1 MRITF
6 HWISLVACISVLSA
20 CGGGG
25 GGGSSVTPPVI
36 PPVTTNQPPVLD
48 LAAEVSVLEGSI
60 EVATASGTDPENE
73 SLTFSLSAG
82 NDRELFEISSA
93 GSISFIDAPDF
104 ETPGDTD
111 GNNSYQV
118 TVLLTD
124 SQGATDSQSMVVRV
138 TNAVEGRVVD
148 GPLSGS
154 TVFIDLNNNLLA
166 DSAEPRAQTDSQ
178 GYFALP
184 EPAGD
189 GAARLVA
196 LGGTDISTN
205 TVLSQLA
212 LIADLP
218 GDLVSS
224 AVISPISS
232 VIAGADSDE
241 DKALILT
248 ALGIDGT
255 VDEFLAMDLWALA
268 EAEDSDG
275 LRLQRVN
282 QQIALV
288 MTTIQSLDK
297 DQVTS
302 ELPSLAE
309 EAAAAIATQISNTGA
324 IDMQSTSQLIEVV
337 NMALPDLDSLSVQ
350 VIAAVAETMADIN
363 ELLDGASVDPTSEA
377 AIEFIQTTQTE
388 LLDSIADLV
397 DSEISLSEFN
407 AETSL
412 DTLFADNQI
421 YTSYTPPVA
430 GDNTLLGKVIDGYV
444 SGATAFLDIN
454 FNGTLDEGEP
464 SAVSRNNGDFT
475 FDLTDD
481 QLQCAS
487 YVPTV
492 VNVPVGAI
500 DSEFGEVTEAY
511 QMVLPPRFE
520 ALTDE
525 DVLNVSPLTS
535 LVWSAIETQ
544 LKGDLTALSC
554 QALADDQSKREQVM
568 GVLASAT
575 SDVVSHYNVSA
586 DQLFDDF
593 IAQDDAEA
601 KAVAVKMV
609 KGLKKSLTETLALQ
623 TNYPNATWA
632 KVNYYF
638 FSELDGGEL
647 YPNAWYRDL
656 DLSNGDSITKKV
668 VKVSDDLSQEIRT
681 ILYEKTT
688 LSSFDGANLRE
699 EIGYESRGGDESGYS
714 CNYKEEVSI
723 STGGVEYQLVN
734 LGSDSDPANI
744 DSCELPDFSDQST
757 GRYIFYRSIVN
768 GIDSG
773 AQFAFAPKEDKFPAL
788 NQWVNLVD
796 NMASLSP
803 DSLVNYVQSLPYGF
817 CDSGSAGAYG
827 VTRSRSE
834 TINGKKITLSRSED
848 GSYERRTEFEDGT
861 SLVEVSTIDAVP
873 GWDNCPAPDFDADGA
888 PDSIDPDDDNDGF
901 ADASDVFPRDVDEW
915 LDTDGDG
922 LGNNADTDDDND
934 GVADINDQFPLDAGN
949 IVDSDGDG
957 IVDRDDVAPNDSAIS
972 GAMQLDFSD
981 ANALGLGSAI
991 DRDSIGNVA
1000 SVFDNS
1006 QNPKLMHLI
1015 AAALFPKAWAN
1026 DVTLDA
1032 LTNALG
1038 WDENGDLVANTVLSN
1053 ETKFIAEAA
1062 VSPNGQYLYLLT
1074 SAHIQRAL
1082 QNVDPESCSIYRVDL
1097 VDSSHTC
1104 LLDVES
1110 GDVQPRSL
1118 NSALRFDNSRGGMVF
1133 RADGAALIHGFNWER
1148 LNSEPEPCGCASGS
1162 VWFMS
1167 PDGKITDLPRDVGWE
1182 AATAVWINDELFAVP
1197 ESNYDIQDASRER
1210 IAIYSAETLTRTQLI
1225 DDNSANG
1232 VVLSLL
1238 RASGALHWS
1247 GHRLDPDT
1255 LEVTESGQN
1264 GYPIVDQSGA
1274 KLFYFSEQTVTNAD
1288 GSIVLDL
1295 IADGAESYN
1304 WQEQSGVGTDIKYT
1318 PLAFSEDYIGYMK
1331 VHPPAA
1337 PIQSIEG
1344 TSWAGG
1350 GTTLELSDGRG
1361 SLELHG
1367 MNTFKLFP
1375 SDSLVSDLTLNYQV
1389 AVNGSLESRA
1399 ITIPAK
1405 VLENWRADDNAS
1417 DHINWALPESEI
1429 EGFCAYAYKTEA
1441 LQCVQLSDYD
1451 VRAFDMESDRST
1463 RYDDDAVC
1471 PDGSCNAFPGVSNI
1485 VITDDV
1491 LRVYFKDSTDHK
1503 YYEAKASISS
1513 FMDEGESALEFSLA
1527 ENGAGEV
1534 NIIAAA
1540 TKLAPLSPL
1549 NLEGV
1554 TVTELSTQTFSID
1567 FGQPLSKYAALPGFE
1582 IWNGSA
1588 TVPLAREELWTSD
1601 RSQVTVYASSK
1612 GLIGGAEHEMRIVDP
1627 LFIVDS
1633 TRRYELA
1640 EALTFTPSG
1649 VNAFKLAGD
1658 SIQLND
1664 YDPDSQAVVVS
1675 NVDVV
1680 SGGGS
1685 MSIDL
1690 SASPLNIDNM
1700 TNATAGSDFKTP
1712 TLSFGLD
1719 SLPVSEGT
1727 ATVAINL
1734 IDGDD
1739 QIKSSAERQIAVEFT
1754 VDWVSDGANASIT
1767 VPAQTVDAFYVTSAG
1782 IAVEIAVEN
1791 LDADTLSITS
1801 GGPVYPAT
1809 LDLKLLSALNKVDAL
1824 SPASLLGA
1832 GTYHVSLTTSLPM
1845 VDADGSVVTELN
1857 AVVQIGA
1864 E

>member
-1 MRITF
+1 
-6 HWISLVACISVLSA
+6 VV
-20 CGGGG
+20 
-25 GGGSSVTPPVI
+25 
-36 PPVTTNQPPVLD
+36 
-48 LAAEVSVLEGSI
+48 EGSLEI
-60 EVATASGTDPENE
+60 VTATGTDPEND
-73 SLTFSLSAG
+73 SLTYSLSGGDDSA
-82 NDRELFEISSA
+82 LFEISSSG
-93 GSISFIDAPDF
+93 GSISFITAPDF
-104 ETPGDTD
+104 EAPADTG
-111 GNNSYQV
+111 GNNSYQL
-118 TVLLTD
+118 TVQLAD
-124 SQGATDSQSMVVRV
+124 SQGATDSQSLVVRV
-138 TNAVEGRVVD
+138 TNALEGRVVD
-148 GPLSGS
+148 GPLSAS
-154 TVFIDLNNNLLA
+154 TVFVDLNNNLQA
-166 DSAEPRAQTDSQ
+166 DAGEPTAQTDSQ
-178 GYFALP
+178 GYFTLP
-184 EPAGD
+184 EPEAG
-189 GAARLVA
+189 GRLVA

-212 LIADLP
+212 LVADLP
-218 GDLVSS
+218 TDLASA

-232 VIAGADSDE
+232 VIAAADSAE
-241 DKALILT
+241 AKAAVLT
-248 ALGIDGT
+248 ALGIAGT
-255 VDEFLAMDLWALA
+255 VDEFLAMDIWALA
-268 EAEDSDG
+268 EDQDDDG
-275 LRLQRVN
+275 LRLQRLN

-288 MTTIQSLDK
+288 ITTIQTLGEGQLASA
-297 DQVTS
+297 
-302 ELPSLAE
+302 LPSLAE
-309 EAAAAIATQISNTGA
+309 DAAAAIAAQISSSGA
-324 IDMQSTSQLIEVV
+324 INLQSTSQLIEVV
-337 NMALPDLDSLSVQ
+337 NGALPAADSLSVQ

-363 ELLDGASVDPTSEA
+363 ELLDAETVDPTSAA
-377 AIEFIQTTQTE
+377 AIEFVQTTQTE
-388 LLDSIADLV
+388 LLDSVTGLV
-397 DSEISLSEFN
+397 ESVTSLVEFN
-407 AETSL
+407 AATSL
-412 DTLFADNQI
+412 GTLFADNQI
-421 YTSYTPPVA
+421 YTSYTSPAVS
-430 GDNTLLGKVIDGYV
+430 DNTLLGKVIDGYV
-444 SGATAFLDIN
+444 SGATAFLDLN
-454 FNGTLDEGEP
+454 FNSTLDDGEP
-464 SAVSRNNGDFT
+464 SAISRNNGDFT

-500 DSEFGEVTEAY
+500 DSEFGEVTAAY

-525 DVLNVSPLTS
+525 DILNVSPLTS

-554 QALADDQSKREQVM
+554 QALADDQSKREQVA

-586 DQLFDDF
+586 GQLFDDF

-623 TNYPNATWA
+623 TKYPNATWA

-638 FSELDGGEL
+638 FSQLDGGEL
-647 YPNAWYRDL
+647 YPDAWYRDL
-656 DLSNGDSITKKV
+656 DLSNGGSITKEV
-668 VKVSDDLSQEIRT
+668 VKVSDDLNQEIRT

-699 EIGYESRGGDESGYS
+699 EIGYESRGGDESAYS
-714 CNYKEEVSI
+714 CSYKEEVSI

-734 LGSDSDPANI
+734 LGSDSDPTNI

-817 CDSGSAGAYG
+817 CESGSAGAYS

-834 TINGKKITLSRSED
+834 TINGKKISLSRSED

-949 IVDSDGDG
+949 IIDSDGDG
-957 IVDRDDVAPNDSAIS
+957 IVDRDDVAPNNSAIS

-991 DRDSIGNVA
+991 DRDSIESLA
-1000 SVFDNS
+1000 SVVKNNNKPS
-1006 QNPKLMHLI
+1006 LLRLL
-1015 AAALFPKAWAN
+1015 AATLFPKAWAN
-1026 DVTLDA
+1026 DTNLDA

-1038 WDENGDLVANTVLSN
+1038 WDDNGDLVANTLLSN

-1062 VSPNGQYLYLLT
+1062 VSPNGRYLYLLT

-1097 VDSSHTC
+1097 DDSSHTC
-1104 LLDVES
+1104 LLDVDS

-1148 LNSEPEPCGCASGS
+1148 LNSQPEPCGCASGS

-1167 PDGKITDLPRDVGWE
+1167 ADGKITDLPREVGWE
-1182 AATAVWINDELFAVP
+1182 AATAVWINDKLFAVP
-1197 ESNYDIQDASRER
+1197 ESNYDIQDASQER
-1210 IAIYSAETLTRTQLI
+1210 IAIYSAETLTRTQVI

-1232 VVLSLL
+1232 VNLSLL
-1238 RASGALHWS
+1238 RAGGAIHWS
-1247 GHRLDPDT
+1247 GHTLDPAT
-1255 LEVTESGQN
+1255 LVVTESGKN
-1264 GYPIVDQSGA
+1264 GYPIVDQSGT
-1274 KLFYFSEQTVTNAD
+1274 KLFYFSEQSVTNAED
-1288 GSIVLDL
+1288 SIELDL

-1331 VHPPAA
+1331 VHPPAT

-1344 TSWAGG
+1344 AAWAGG
-1350 GTTLELSDGRG
+1350 GTAVELSDGRG

-1367 MNTFKLFP
+1367 MNTFKLYP
-1375 SDSLVSDLTLNYQV
+1375 SDSLVDDLTLDYSV
-1389 AVNGSLESRA
+1389 SVEGSLESRA
-1399 ITIPAK
+1399 ITISAQ
-1405 VLENWRADDNAS
+1405 VLENWRADSNAA

-1429 EGFCAYAYKTEA
+1429 EGFCAYAYVTEQ
-1441 LQCVQLSDYD
+1441 LQCVQFSKYD

-1491 LRVYFKDSTDHK
+1491 LRVYFKDSTDNK
-1503 YYEAKASISS
+1503 YYEAKASIAA
-1513 FMDEGESALEFSLA
+1513 FMTNGESALEFTLA

-1549 NLEGV
+1549 TMDGV
-1554 TVTELSTQTFSID
+1554 SVTQVSTQQFSID
-1567 FGQPLSKYAALPGFE
+1567 FGQPLSEYAALPRFE

-1588 TVPLAREELWTSD
+1588 SVPLAREELWAND

-1612 GLIGGAEHEMRIVDP
+1612 GLISGAEHEMRILDT

-1633 TRRYELA
+1633 TRRYEVEKTLS
-1640 EALTFTPSG
+1640 FTPSG
-1649 VNAFKLAGD
+1649 VNAFKLAGN

-1664 YDPDSQAVVVS
+1664 YDPDTQSEVVS
-1675 NVDVV
+1675 NIDVV

-1734 IDGDD
+1734 VDGDD
-1739 QIKSSAERQIAVEFT
+1739 QIKSSTERQIAMEFT
-1754 VDWVSDGANASIT
+1754 VNWVSDGAHASIT
-1767 VPAQTVDAFYVTSAG
+1767 VPTQTVDAFYVTSAG
-1782 IAVEIAVEN
+1782 IGVEIAVEN

-1809 LDLKLLSALNKVDAL
+1809 LDLKLLSALNKVAAL
-1824 SPASLLGA
+1824 SPASLLSA

>member
-6 HWISLVACISVLSA
+6 HWISLAACISVLSA

-48 LAAEVSVLEGSI
+48 LAAEVSMLEGSI

-73 SLTFSLSAG
+73 SLTFSLSGG

-288 MTTIQSLDK
+288 MTTIQSLDE

-623 TNYPNATWA
+623 TKYPNATWA

-656 DLSNGDSITKKV
+656 DLSNGDSITKNV

-972 GAMQLDFSD
+972 GAMRLDFTG
-981 ANALGLGSAI
+981 ANALGLGSVI
-991 DRDSIGNVA
+991 DRDAAEKQAWLSK
-1000 SVFDNS
+1000 S
-1006 QNPKLMHLI
+1006 QYQHPKLLRVIGEM
-1015 AAALFPKAWAN
+1015 LFPKAWA
-1026 DVTLDA
+1026 DGADLKS

-1038 WDENGDLVANTVLSN
+1038 WNERGDLVANTVLSN

-1062 VSPNGQYLYLLT
+1062 VSPNGRYLYLLT
-1074 SAHIQRAL
+1074 SPHIQRAMPAM
-1082 QNVDPESCSIYRVDL
+1082 DPEWCSIYRVDL
-1097 VDSSHTC
+1097 NNSSYQC
-1104 LLDVES
+1104 LLTVEN
-1110 GDVQPRSL
+1110 GEVRPRIL
-1118 NSALRFDNSRGGMVF
+1118 NEALSFDNSRGAIAF
-1133 RADGAALIHGFNWER
+1133 RADGAALLHGFAPGWHE
-1148 LNSEPEPCGCASGS
+1148 GS

-1167 PDGKITDLPRDVGWE
+1167 PDGSLTQISRDLRWGAVT
-1182 AATAVWINDELFAVP
+1182 ATWINDELFAVP
-1197 ESNYDIQDASRER
+1197 EINYDDDDFRQRV
-1210 IAIYSAETLTRTQLI
+1210 AIYSANTLQRVQLVEGDDAELSFKSLIKADGNVHWYGHVLDPETLEITKSERE
-1225 DDNSANG
+1225 G
-1232 VVLSLL
+1232 FPV
-1238 RASGALHWS
+1238 
-1247 GHRLDPDT
+1247 
-1255 LEVTESGQN
+1255 
-1264 GYPIVDQSGA
+1264 VDQSGQR
-1274 KLFYFSEQTVTNAD
+1274 LFYFNWTTITSAD
-1288 GSIVLDL
+1288 GTIAIDL
-1295 IADGAESYN
+1295 VAVGAETYS
-1304 WQEQSGVGTDIKYT
+1304 WQEQSGTGTDVKYIPLSFAPQHLAHMKTFPPTT
-1318 PLAFSEDYIGYMK
+1318 PIIS
-1331 VHPPAA
+1331 V
-1337 PIQSIEG
+1337 EG
-1344 TSWAGG
+1344 VEATEGS
-1350 GTTLELSDGRG
+1350 TTIDLSDDRG
-1361 SLELHG
+1361 YLELHG
-1367 MNTFKLFP
+1367 MNELRVYPSNTFSGDF
-1375 SDSLVSDLTLNYQV
+1375 VVNYVVQ
-1389 AVNGSLESRA
+1389 NGLSTESRSL
-1399 ITIPAK
+1399 TIPAS
-1405 VLENWRADDNAS
+1405 VFASWRADPEAP
-1417 DHINWALPESEI
+1417 DHLVWALPESER
-1429 EGFCAYAYKTEA
+1429 EGFCIYKYGTA
-1441 LQCVQLSDYD
+1441 THKCVQFSDYD
-1451 VRAFDMESDRST
+1451 VLTYDMESSRST

-1471 PDGSCNAFPGVSNI
+1471 PDGSCNAYPGISNI
-1485 VITDDV
+1485 ILLDD
-1491 LRVYFKDSTDHK
+1491 LIRVYLKDSKDHK

-1513 FMDEGESALEFSLA
+1513 FMAEGESALEFSLA

-1554 TVTELSTQTFSID
+1554 TVTELSSQTFSID

-1612 GLIGGAEHEMRIVDP
+1612 GLIGGAAHEMRIVDP
-1627 LFIVDS
+1627 LFLVDS

-1664 YDPDSQAVVVS
+1664 YGPDSQAVVVS

-1700 TNATAGSDFKTP
+1700 TNATAGSNFKTP

-1727 ATVAINL
+1727 GTVAINL